1 MNPTIDNMLSL
12 TAEIAEEL
20 LMIKDAGATR
30 VPDSLKLKILSLAE
44 LAASSDDA
52 QPAQETPTAVPEPEP
67 ETPIAPEPEA
77 EAEVEE
83 EVSEAEEAES
93 AETTIAPAP
102 EAEAEVEEEEREAEA
117 EEANEAEAAESTA
130 EHPNTS
136 EVFDTVENAEVEEVA
151 ASAEFEEIADSYEPE
166 FVVKSGISEMPETA
180 EVPETQA
187 ETTAQPVYVIN
198 PDLLRRTFSINDAFL
213 FRREIF
219 EGSRDAFHNALN
231 YIATL
236 STVRQLQCY
245 LVENLGLNL
254 NESPGKDFYEI
265 LLPFFHD

>member
-102 EAEAEVEEEEREAEA
+102 KAEAEVEEEESEAEA

-130 EHPNTS
+130 ENPNTS